1 MTILRSTVALFAA
14 GVFTAAATAQHAP
27 ARIASENPA
36 DAPAAQEAKQAKP
49 ATKKAKKNDGTLTIG
64 DRAPKPALSRIFKG
78 DEKFKNFKSGNVY
91 VMEFWATW
99 CGPCRAGMPHLT
111 EVQEKYQ
118 DQGLTIIGVS
128 REEPS
133 KVEDFLA
140 KDEWDKKT
148 GYTIALDE
156 GSKTNN
162 AYMKAAGQNGIP
174 TAFIVGKD
182 GRVEWIGHPM
192 SMDEPLDMIIK
203 ETWDRDAFRMG
214 YENALA
220 RAKQERKRRQELMAA
235 QRDGDFDKALE
246 LMDTAIAENP
256 GSLNMKVQRF
266 QMMVGPMNNPSGYDY
281 GWKMLKENRDNASL
295 LNAIAWFTLDD
306 DSVKDRDLE
315 FAMAAAK
322 AANEATAGTD
332 SAILDT
338 LARAY
343 FEAGD
348 MDRAIKFQRKAV
360 DKCENEQMLGD
371 LEATLKSYEKSAK
384 SNSA

>member
-1 MTILRSTVALFAA
+1 
-14 GVFTAAATAQHAP
+14 
-27 ARIASENPA
+27 
-36 DAPAAQEAKQAKP
+36 K
-49 ATKKAKKNDGTLTIG
+49 
-64 DRAPKPALSRIFKG
+64 
-78 DEKFKNFKSGNVY
+78 KFKNFKSGNVY

-99 CGPCRAGMPHLT
+99 CGPCLAGMPHLT
-111 EVQEKYQ
+111 EVQEKYK
-118 DQGLTIIGVS
+118 DKGLTIIGVS
-128 REEPS
+128 REEPA
-133 KVEDFLA
+133 KVENFLA

-156 GSKTNN
+156 SSKTNN

-192 SMDEPLDMIIK
+192 SMDEPLAKVIDGSWNRK
-203 ETWDRDAFRMG
+203 EFRDEFEKA
-214 YENALA
+214 EA
-220 RAKQERKRRQELMAA
+220 RARAERKLRQELMSA
-235 QRDGDFDKALE
+235 QRSGDFDKALE
-246 LMDTAIAENP
+246 LMDAAIAKNP
-256 GSLNMKVQRF
+256 GNLSMEVQRF
-266 QMMVGPMNNPSGYDY
+266 QMMVGPMNNPDGYEY
-281 GWKMLKENRDNASL
+281 GWKMLKENRNNPSL

-322 AANEATAGTD
+322 AANEASAGTD

-360 DKCENEQMLGD
+360 DKCDNEQMLGD
-371 LEATLKSYEKSAK
+371 LEATLNSYEKAAK